1 MAHHAGPVPSF
12 SALVSPGVPA
22 RALEV
27 LRDAGVRAAVGPP
40 DPEAG
45 AAAWL
50 TLLTD
55 RVDAAT
61 LERARGLR
69 LVANMAAGCDNVDLV
84 AARRL
89 GVAVTNTPGV
99 LTEATA
105 DLAFALLLAAARNL
119 IFGDRLVRA
128 GGFTGWSPT
137 LGVGLDLAGRT
148 LGIVGAGRIGRAV
161 ARRARSFDMTVLE
174 RTRTRGPP
182 LGELLERSDFLSLH
196 VPLTPETHHLI
207 GEAELRR
214 MRPTA
219 VLVNTARGALVDERA
234 LVRALRERWIHAAG
248 LDVFERE
255 PELAAGLAE
264 LPNVVLAPH
273 LGSATRGTRDRMAEL
288 AAQSVVAL
296 ARGSPLPNALVPLP

>member
-1 MAHHAGPVPSF
+1 M
-12 SALVSPGVPA
+12 VSPGVPA
-22 RALEV
+22 RAFEV
-27 LRDAGVRAAVGPP
+27 LREAGIDAESAPP
-40 DPEAG
+40 DPDRG

-55 RVDAAT
+55 RVDAPL

-69 LVANMAAGCDNVDLV
+69 LVANMAAGCDNVDLE

-89 GVAVTNTPGV
+89 GIAVSNTPDV

-105 DLAFALLLAAARNL
+105 DLAFALLLAAARQL

-161 ARRARSFDMTVLE
+161 ARRARGFGMAVLE
-174 RTRTRGPP
+174 RSRTGGPP
-182 LGELLERSDFLSLH
+182 LEELLERSDFVSLH
-196 VPLTPETHHLI
+196 APLTRETHHLI
-207 GEAELRR
+207 GESELRR

-219 VLVNTARGALVDERA
+219 VLVNTARGALIDEGA
-234 LVRALRERWIHAAG
+234 LVRALRERWIYAAA

-255 PELAAGLAE
+255 PELARGLAE

-273 LGSATRGTRDRMAEL
+273 LGSATRGTRDRMSEL
-288 AAQSVVAL
+288 AAGNIVAL
-296 ARGSPLPNALVPLP
+296 ARAAPLPNPVVPLP

>member
-1 MAHHAGPVPSF
+1 MRAVEIQVR
-12 SALVSPGVPA
+12 VSPGVPA

-27 LRDAGVRAAVGPP
+27 LREAGVRAATGAP
-40 DPEAG
+40 DPDAG
-45 AAAWL
+45 AHAWL

-55 RVDAAT
+55 RVDEPLLA
-61 LERARGLR
+61 RARGLR
-69 LVANMAAGCDNVDLV
+69 LVANMAAGCDNVDLE

-89 GVAVTNTPGV
+89 GVAVTNTPDV

-105 DLAFALLLAAARNL
+105 EFAFALLLAAARHL

-128 GGFTGWSPT
+128 GGFSGWSPT

-161 ARRARSFDMTVLE
+161 ARRARAFGMDVLE
-174 RTRTRGPP
+174 RTRTEGPP
-182 LGELLERSDFLSLH
+182 LPELLECSDFVSLH

-207 GEAELRR
+207 GEPELRR
-214 MRPTA
+214 MRPSA
-219 VLVNTARGALVDERA
+219 VLVNTARGALIDESA
-234 LVRALRERWIHAAG
+234 LVRALRERWIYAAG

-255 PELAAGLAE
+255 PELAEGLRE
-264 LPNVVLAPH
+264 LPYVVLAPH

-288 AAQSVVAL
+288 AARNVVAL
-296 ARGSPLPNALVPLP
+296 ARGEPLPNTV